1 MLVDFYADWC
11 GPCKLLDPT
20 VEQRPPETDVTVATV
35 DVEES
40 PSIASRYDVQSTSAF
55 VVFEDGRP
63 ADRGVGMRALSDR
76 RAAFEGKGTFARAPS
91 GLKRDGAIDEAARAP
106 DW

>member
-20 VEQRPPETDVTVATV
+20 VEQRPPETDETVATV

-40 PSIASRYDVQSTSAF
+40 PSIAPRYDVRSISAY

-63 ADRGVGMRALSDR
+63 ADRVVGMRALSDR
-76 RAAFEGKGTFARAPS
+76 RAAFDRIGTFDRAPS
-91 GLKRDGAIDEAARAP
+91 GLKRDGAIDEAARAL